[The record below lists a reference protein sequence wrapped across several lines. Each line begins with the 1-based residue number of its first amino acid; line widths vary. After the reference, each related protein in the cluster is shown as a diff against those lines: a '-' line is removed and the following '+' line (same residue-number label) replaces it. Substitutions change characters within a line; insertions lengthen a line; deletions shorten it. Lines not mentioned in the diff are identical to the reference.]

1 MEVTTHPGGLESNP
15 QGEGKQAL
23 HLQGRK
29 EEHLVLQTKKLSC
42 NTWQQLRKEGLES
55 RDTSKGCKSGVR
67 REALGSIPGP
77 IRKNLEGGSWVN
89 GLPKGES

>member
-1 MEVTTHPGGLESNP
+1 LNKRLWQESLKITPDYGAFVVVVEVTLHPGGLESNP

-55 RDTSKGCKSGVR
+55 RDTQK
-67 REALGSIPGP
+67 
-77 IRKNLEGGSWVN
+77 
-89 GLPKGES
+89 